1 MASTSQS
8 ALEYIRRA
16 RGHLVGRLQS
26 LSVIVENLH
35 QQGVLNEEEV
45 SKIQTETDDFDKTR
59 KILDWVINKGED
71 ACYEL
76 LKIIDMTRKRT
87 LERPPPLPGK
97 PGLASTQSSE
107 SDLHYW
113 ISCFPFRE
121 DTEVDVT
128 YLKGPKPC
136 HKYQAKLKSK
146 AQKISD
152 GSWIQSKAVLL
163 NNTNPNLSY
172 TSLVLDTQG
181 NIAPSKIK
189 SAKSKKSKKIR
200 SKKLRTYIPE
210 EKKGISPSDL
220 LKTDEKNILLVG
232 KPGIGKTAVTHQML
246 KLWAERDNKEL
257 DYMFYFDMR
266 ATSHITSTMSLEDLL
281 FSVFREPD
289 EGKEEVLQ
297 DIKKNSENVL
307 IIFDG
312 VTDLSSLPVVQGLV
326 EKDLLPDAKIVMTCR
341 PEVESEDF
349 LLDWASLRVE
359 VKGFSQQSIKAYL
372 SEMLSTEHLSSILNN
387 LELFTLCHVPMY
399 ALMVV
404 ACFSFK
410 TSKDSQQPCTVTE
423 IYINILRF
431 CVQINNGKTKN
442 KHLNRYISNKCE
454 AILSLAEV
462 AFRAT
467 QAKSVNLEEDRCE
480 DSCVHFGFLKTL
492 EVRVG
497 PTDRKTSS
505 AFLHYT
511 MQEFFAGLWLLKN
524 PEEFPGVVQQCLTEG
539 TKHMKHL
546 VPFICGLLNDKNLD
560 MLKCLIPAE
569 QVKETSNWLFKEVVN
584 KFVPCLLNQDHSDTE
599 GSGLDINILFL
610 CQCLYESQST
620 EACLYLLD
628 KLDYCLDLSEES
640 LDPYH
645 CCAVSYVIS
654 QSKERKIRLNLEDVM
669 ISEQGLKL
677 ISGCLKNVQWCDSLQ
692 QPLWTVLLLSE
703 GEMDYSSFLGLG
715 GNELHL
721 PVFGKR
727 QLFERAVKV
736 MQESTERVILC
747 LHWDRR
753 TPVCPALSES
763 LLESVPYIDTLSFR
777 NTCTVAGSQDQEQ
790 HPGTLEMEEKK
801 LLLDVCLKAALYKRE
816 SFHNVVNTL
825 FSLFSVHTER
835 YDFLLDLHQ
844 HIKSQGYTSVI
855 PLLKPLYQ
863 SAAAVWSIRLSE
875 RKASL
880 LLEVLKLQS
889 EKKPVKLTGC
899 SDEESEVWS
908 FLQCLPHIS
917 QLSFC
922 RLSLKPV
929 EGAKFLGNLFCR
941 AAEREQQTG
950 EKILELLSSVCS
962 YNSFPLN
969 DMDIDDDDDDDDDVD
984 KKDYQCD
991 FLLDLCSH
999 VKNYETLTGRSVLPA
1014 LQSVYQSAPAVWSI
1028 RLSERKASLLLEV
1041 LKLQSGKKPVKL
1053 TGWSDEES
1061 EVWSFLQCLP
1071 HISQL
1076 RFTVPQNQTGSLVE
1090 GRKKETFL
1098 MNLCLQA
1105 ALHERT
1111 TIQSAIAKVFSLSKC
1126 WHQKW
1131 DFLLDLYSHVKDYET
1146 LTGRS
1151 VLPALQ
1157 SVYQS
1162 AAAVWSIRLSE
1173 RKASLLLEV
1182 LKLQSE
1188 KKPVKLT
1195 GWSDEESEV
1204 WSFLQCLPHISQ
1216 LRFTVP
1222 QNQTGSLV
1230 EGRKKETF
1238 LMNLCL
1244 QAALHERT
1252 TIQSAIE
1259 EVFSLSKCW
1268 HQKWDFLLDLYSH
1281 VKDYETRT
1289 GRSVLPALQ
1298 SVYQSAA
1305 AVWSIRLSERKASLL
1320 LEVLKLQSG
1329 KKPVKLTGCS
1339 DEESE
1344 VWSFLQCLPHIS
1356 QLSFCHLSLKPVEGA
1371 KFLGNLFCRA
1381 AEREQQTGEKIL
1393 ELLSSVCS
1401 YNTFPLNDMVD
1412 IDDDK
1417 YQCDFLLDLCSRVK
1431 DYETLTGRSV
1441 LPALQS
1447 VYQSAP
1453 AVWSIRLSERK
1464 ASLLLEVLKLQSGK
1478 KPVELRGW
1486 SDEESEVWSFLQCL
1500 PHISQLSFH
1509 RWSLKPVEGAKFLGN
1524 LFCRAAEREQQTGE
1538 KILEL
1543 LSSVCSYNTFPFN
1556 HPAYVSKEYQCDFL
1570 LDLYSHVKDYETLTG
1585 RSVLPALQSVYQ
1597 SAAAVWSINL
1607 SKRKAS
1613 LLLEVL
1619 KLQSGKKPVKLTGCS
1634 DEESEVWSFLQ
1645 CLPHISQ
1652 LSFCRLSLKPV
1663 EGAKFLGNFFCRA
1676 AEREQQTGEKILELL
1691 ASVCSYNSFPLND
1704 PAYVSDEYQ
1713 WDFLLDLY
1721 SYVKDYETLTGRS
1734 VLPALQSVY
1743 QSAAAVWSI
1752 RLSERKASLLL
1763 EVLKLQSEKK
1773 PVELTGWSDEES
1785 EVWSF
1790 LQCLPHISQLSF
1802 HRWSLK
1808 PVEGAKFLGNLFCRA
1823 AEREQQTGEKI
1834 LELLSSVCSYNT
1846 FPRNDPAYVSDDD
1859 YQCDFLLD
1867 LYSHVKDY
1875 ETLTGRSVLPALQ
1888 SVYQSAPAVWS
1899 IRLSERKASLLLE
1912 VLKLQSGKK
1921 PVKLTGCSDEE
1932 SEVWSFLQCL
1942 PHISQLSFYR
1952 RSLKPV
1958 EGAKFLGNLFCRA
1971 AEREQ
1976 QTGEKILEL
1985 LSSVCSYNSFPLNDP
2000 VYVNN
2005 NKFQCDFLL
2014 DLYSHVKDYETLT
2027 GRSVLPA
2034 LQSVYQSAPAVWS
2047 IRLSKRKASLLLEV
2061 LKLQSEKKP
2070 VKLTGWSDEE
2080 SEVWSFLQCLPHI
2093 SQLSCDPGFFQHVC
2107 ESICVRSREE
2117 TQQLASLL
2125 QLLGFTLVLTGE
2137 LPRKTCRSVGRVL
2150 GLCGSSVDLILTPSK
2165 ISLKGASLL
2174 FRHTSQ
2180 IHSLR
2185 LSAVMAL
2192 LLFRLVRTRRVAG
2205 PVAAEELSLV
2215 LKTSQLSDRV
2225 LLRVVS
2231 SVASLLRYWAVRC
2244 LDLTEFSIHAHFLM
2258 TLLLHHDPLTIKLC
2272 AQHFQQLLVL
2282 IHEIQD
2288 KDLTQSFL
2296 RKVGGDL
2303 TSCSLD
2309 WEVLHYLL
2317 QQPST
2322 QTITVDLRRNRISE
2336 TRIIDLLPFL
2346 DRILFKRPSPSLVLS
2361 AIRES
2366 YKTHT
2371 SHCIPCLLRSLD
2383 HVINLTCRQLDR
2395 ADCAALL
2402 FTLQHSDG
2410 VKLKL
2415 LWTSIPTGGTE
2426 SILFT
2431 LEKVSHLSL
2440 DRNLLLRFL
2449 HCCTASKAQQGAAAG
2464 LLRTLQ
2470 HRLDLSCSSCVEL
2483 SEQERGEA
2491 LCLTAGDCRA
2501 ISTVLRHSSQDTQLN
2516 LRDCEVED
2524 SGLDLLFPVLDRVR
2538 LSSSKALLLQ
2548 LVSLVP
2554 VGSERDTARRAES
2567 LCRAL
2572 AGELDLS
2579 ETRLDQRACGA
2590 VALILEL
2597 SEGLKELDLSHCRLT
2612 DRLLQT
2618 LIPHLHKAQV
2628 LDLSHNKITD
2638 ALTDSLLQLVSINTS
2653 IHTVRVFSNSI
2664 MDRTPFLKDKRFEMW

>member
-1216 LRFTVP
+1216 LSFCHLSLKPVEGAKFLGNLFCRAAEREQQTGEKILELLSSVCSYNTFPLNHPVYVSDDEYQCDFLLDLCSHVKDYETLTGRSVLPALQSVYQSAAAVWSIRLSERKASLLLEVLKLQSGKKPVELTGCSDEESEVWSFLQCLPHISQLRFTVP

-1500 PHISQLSFH
+1500 PHISQL
-1509 RWSLKPVEGAKFLGN
+1509 R
-1524 LFCRAAEREQQTGE
+1524 
-1538 KILEL
+1538 
-1543 LSSVCSYNTFPFN
+1543 
-1556 HPAYVSKEYQCDFL
+1556 
-1570 LDLYSHVKDYETLTG
+1570 
-1585 RSVLPALQSVYQ
+1585 
-1597 SAAAVWSINL
+1597 
-1607 SKRKAS
+1607 
-1613 LLLEVL
+1613 
-1619 KLQSGKKPVKLTGCS
+1619 
-1634 DEESEVWSFLQ
+1634 
-1645 CLPHISQ
+1645 
-1652 LSFCRLSLKPV
+1652 
-1663 EGAKFLGNFFCRA
+1663 
-1676 AEREQQTGEKILELL
+1676 
-1691 ASVCSYNSFPLND
+1691 
-1704 PAYVSDEYQ
+1704 
-1713 WDFLLDLY
+1713 
-1721 SYVKDYETLTGRS
+1721 
-1734 VLPALQSVY
+1734 
-1743 QSAAAVWSI
+1743 
-1752 RLSERKASLLL
+1752 
-1763 EVLKLQSEKK
+1763 
-1773 PVELTGWSDEES
+1773 
-1785 EVWSF
+1785 
-1790 LQCLPHISQLSF
+1790 
-1802 HRWSLK
+1802 
-1808 PVEGAKFLGNLFCRA
+1808 
-1823 AEREQQTGEKI
+1823 
-1834 LELLSSVCSYNT
+1834 
-1846 FPRNDPAYVSDDD
+1846 
-1859 YQCDFLLD
+1859 
-1867 LYSHVKDY
+1867 
-1875 ETLTGRSVLPALQ
+1875 
-1888 SVYQSAPAVWS
+1888 
-1899 IRLSERKASLLLE
+1899 
-1912 VLKLQSGKK
+1912 
-1921 PVKLTGCSDEE
+1921 
-1932 SEVWSFLQCL
+1932 
-1942 PHISQLSFYR
+1942 
-1952 RSLKPV
+1952 
-1958 EGAKFLGNLFCRA
+1958 
-1971 AEREQ
+1971 
-1976 QTGEKILEL
+1976 
-1985 LSSVCSYNSFPLNDP
+1985 
-2000 VYVNN
+2000 
-2005 NKFQCDFLL
+2005 
-2014 DLYSHVKDYETLT
+2014 
-2027 GRSVLPA
+2027 
-2034 LQSVYQSAPAVWS
+2034 
-2047 IRLSKRKASLLLEV
+2047 
-2061 LKLQSEKKP
+2061 
-2070 VKLTGWSDEE
+2070 
-2080 SEVWSFLQCLPHI
+2080 
-2093 SQLSCDPGFFQHVC
+2093 
-2107 ESICVRSREE
+2107 
-2117 TQQLASLL
+2117 
-2125 QLLGFTLVLTGE
+2125 
-2137 LPRKTCRSVGRVL
+2137 
-2150 GLCGSSVDLILTPSK
+2150 
-2165 ISLKGASLL
+2165 
-2174 FRHTSQ
+2174 
-2180 IHSLR
+2180 
-2185 LSAVMAL
+2185 
-2192 LLFRLVRTRRVAG
+2192 
-2205 PVAAEELSLV
+2205 
-2215 LKTSQLSDRV
+2215 
-2225 LLRVVS
+2225 
-2231 SVASLLRYWAVRC
+2231 
-2244 LDLTEFSIHAHFLM
+2244 
-2258 TLLLHHDPLTIKLC
+2258 
-2272 AQHFQQLLVL
+2272 
-2282 IHEIQD
+2282 
-2288 KDLTQSFL
+2288 
-2296 RKVGGDL
+2296 
-2303 TSCSLD
+2303 
-2309 WEVLHYLL
+2309 
-2317 QQPST
+2317 
-2322 QTITVDLRRNRISE
+2322 
-2336 TRIIDLLPFL
+2336 
-2346 DRILFKRPSPSLVLS
+2346 
-2361 AIRES
+2361 
-2366 YKTHT
+2366 
-2371 SHCIPCLLRSLD
+2371 
-2383 HVINLTCRQLDR
+2383 
-2395 ADCAALL
+2395 
-2402 FTLQHSDG
+2402 
-2410 VKLKL
+2410 
-2415 LWTSIPTGGTE
+2415 
-2426 SILFT
+2426 
-2431 LEKVSHLSL
+2431 
-2440 DRNLLLRFL
+2440 
-2449 HCCTASKAQQGAAAG
+2449 
-2464 LLRTLQ
+2464 
-2470 HRLDLSCSSCVEL
+2470 
-2483 SEQERGEA
+2483 
-2491 LCLTAGDCRA
+2491 
-2501 ISTVLRHSSQDTQLN
+2501 
-2516 LRDCEVED
+2516 
-2524 SGLDLLFPVLDRVR
+2524 
-2538 LSSSKALLLQ
+2538 
-2548 LVSLVP
+2548 
-2554 VGSERDTARRAES
+2554 
-2567 LCRAL
+2567 
-2572 AGELDLS
+2572 
-2579 ETRLDQRACGA
+2579 
-2590 VALILEL
+2590 
-2597 SEGLKELDLSHCRLT
+2597 
-2612 DRLLQT
+2612 
-2618 LIPHLHKAQV
+2618 
-2628 LDLSHNKITD
+2628 
-2638 ALTDSLLQLVSINTS
+2638 
-2653 IHTVRVFSNSI
+2653 
-2664 MDRTPFLKDKRFEMW
+2664 